1 MTTYAWP
8 TTYAFLPSQADMW
21 LENTDMVERSVLGG
35 GQQTTGQPGAHWRVA
50 LSFPEE
56 RSDRRQELLGFL
68 RKLNGKE
75 HRVSLWDLRKFG
87 VADAQGLPAGT
98 INTTG
103 VAIKTTVAQFGISV
117 VFKGCGNTKTL
128 LPGDMFAING
138 QLIENCEL
146 ATSDAGGDMTVL
158 IPSRLRAQAAADAAV
173 TLIKPTALFVVADVF
188 HGPRTKA
195 MYEPMVVEFEE
206 VFA

>member
-8 TTYAFLPSQADMW
+8 ETQAFCPQHADLWLP
-21 LENTDMVERSVLGG
+21 NTDATERSVLGG
-35 GQQTTGQPGAHWRVA
+35 GQQTSGQPGAHWQMA

-56 RSDRRQELLGFL
+56 LPVIRRDLLGFL

-75 HRVSLWDLRKFG
+75 HRVSLWDLRKFSAG
-87 VADAQGLPAGT
+87 NVHGLPAGT

-103 VAIKTTVAQFGISV
+103 VQVKTTVAQFGISV
-117 VFKGCGNTKTL
+117 VLKGCGAGATL
-128 LPGDMFAING
+128 LPQDMFSING

-146 ATSDAGGDMTVL
+146 ATADGAGDMTVL
-158 IPSRLRAQAAADAAV
+158 VPSRLRAQALADAPV
-173 TLIKPTALFVVADVF
+173 TLIKPTALFVLSDVF
-188 HGPRTKA
+188 HGPRGGTL
-195 MYEPMVVEFEE
+195 YEPFTVEFEE